1 MNISLTLTLAAHKLP
16 ALADALAA
24 ANLLESVQVSDGAPS
39 AMVTPEKQQAA
50 RDSTAAGKKTKVEKD
65 TKAPETPLD
74 ALKQAVKDEKT
85 EPPARVYET
94 SGLPEKVAKA
104 VTKNRD
110 AVVALLEKYEA
121 KKDGK
126 MSAKFL
132 AAEHFDAF
140 EVGID
145 AILAPTED
153 LG

>member
-1 MNISLTLTLAAHKLP
+1 MIEVKLSFTTIVEMLGFFGCSVP
-16 ALADALAA
+16 AA
-24 ANLLESVQVSDGAPS
+24 AVVDTSS
-39 AMVTPEKQQAA
+39 ATVTPEKQQAA
-50 RDSTAAGKKTKVEKD
+50 RDSTAAGKVAKAEKPVKADKTPVEALKETVEKE
-65 TKAPETPLD
+65 KAETP
-74 ALKQAVKDEKT
+74 T
-85 EPPARVYET
+85 PRVYET

-140 EVGID
+140 EAGID
-145 AILAPTED
+145 AVLAPAED